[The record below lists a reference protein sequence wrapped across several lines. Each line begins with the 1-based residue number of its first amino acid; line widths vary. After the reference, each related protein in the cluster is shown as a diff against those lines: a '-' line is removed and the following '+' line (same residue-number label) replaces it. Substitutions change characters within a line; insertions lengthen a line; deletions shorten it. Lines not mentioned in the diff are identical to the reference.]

1 MTESPTEKD
10 KTKRVLAIYT
20 KLMNGAVV
28 NKAEEANQYQVNE
41 RSIFYGVKLRSKS
54 EYQKVVYKEKV
65 KLYEELLAKEEI
77 SEKDFS
83 ELVGGL
89 KKSKA

>member
-1 MTESPTEKD
+1 MTS
-10 KTKRVLAIYT
+10 AI
-20 KLMNGAVV
+20 
-28 NKAEEANQYQVNE
+28 
-41 RSIFYGVKLRSKS
+41 RIFYGVKLRSKS

-65 KLYEELLAKEEI
+65 KLYEELLAKGEI

-89 KKSKA
+89 KKTKA